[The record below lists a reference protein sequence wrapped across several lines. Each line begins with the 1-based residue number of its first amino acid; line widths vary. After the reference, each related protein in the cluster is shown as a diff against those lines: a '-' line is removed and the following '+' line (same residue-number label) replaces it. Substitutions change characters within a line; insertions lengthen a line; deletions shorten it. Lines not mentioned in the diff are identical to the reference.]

1 MELTAVVLDL
11 TTRVESVRLSSECE
25 ETLELLAETEAEWL
39 SVELEESAASDEEML
54 DEFAW
59 MDCETFVEE
68 WLKLLTDTELLRVP
82 LELLKDC

>member
-25 ETLELLAETEAEWL
+25 ETLELLAATEAEWL
-39 SVELEESAASDEEML
+39 SVELEESAARDEEML

-59 MDCETFVEE
+59 TDCETLVEE
-68 WLKLLTDTELLRVP
+68 
-82 LELLKDC
+82 

>member
-39 SVELEESAASDEEML
+39 SVELEESAARDEEML
-54 DEFAW
+54 EEFAW
-59 MDCETFVEE
+59 MDCETLVEE
-68 WLKLLTDTELLRVP
+68 
-82 LELLKDC
+82 

>member
-11 TTRVESVRLSSECE
+11 TTRVESVRLSTECE

-54 DEFAW
+54 DEFAFTN
-59 MDCETFVEE
+59 CETLVEE
-68 WLKLLTDTELLRVP
+68 
-82 LELLKDC
+82 